1 MTGSP
6 RHLNIGLSGVRNA
19 SSPTALLLTPNGRV
33 KGLIRGGVP
42 AEKISIIPLAYEAP
56 EIRSQKSAAFAE
68 APAAREVGGARS
80 YPERFTAERPL
91 RVLFLGLINLRKG
104 VARLL
109 EAARILRDEPVEFWM
124 VGPVEI
130 ANARTIGDAGE

>member
-1 MTGSP
+1 
-6 RHLNIGLSGVRNA
+6 
-19 SSPTALLLTPNGRV
+19 
-33 KGLIRGGVP
+33 P

-68 APAAREVGGARS
+68 APAAREVREARL
-80 YPERFTAERPL
+80 YPDRFTHERPL

-109 EAARILRDEPVEFWM
+109 EVARILRDKPVEFWM

-130 ANARTIGDAGE
+130 ANASTITDAGRLKWFGPATRNQAAEFYRDADVFILP